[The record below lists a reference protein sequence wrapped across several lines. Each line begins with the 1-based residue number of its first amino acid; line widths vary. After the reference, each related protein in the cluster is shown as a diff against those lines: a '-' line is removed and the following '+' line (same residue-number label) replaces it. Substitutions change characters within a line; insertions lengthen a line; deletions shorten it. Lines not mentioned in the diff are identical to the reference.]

1 MADPNRRDFLYI
13 ATGAVAA
20 VGAAFTAW
28 PFIDQM
34 NPTASVLAA
43 AQTDIELSPVA
54 VGQQVVVK
62 WRGHPL
68 FVRRRTAKE
77 IAEARDHAICALHI
91 TIHEGGDG
99 VERVEQEVGLQLHSE
114 HLKLGLSELRFEAAG
129 SQLAYAIATV
139 IFDGVTDA
147 EKGPAGKHILM
158 ELVDRY
164 DLHETRRVWITHS
177 RKQVNKNLQVDDT
190 DQDAGKKQH
199 WQSPPPVG
207 PANHEPPRDEERQR
221 R

>member
-77 IAEARDHAICALHI
+77 IAEARAVKVDDLPDPDARNANLP
-91 TIHEGGDG
+91 DG
-99 VERVEQEVGLQLHSE
+99 SP
-114 HLKLGLSELRFEAAG
+114 A
-129 SQLAYAIATV
+129 
-139 IFDGVTDA
+139 TDA
-147 EKGPAGKHILM
+147 
-158 ELVDRY
+158 
-164 DLHETRRVWITHS
+164 
-177 RKQVNKNLQVDDT
+177 N
-190 DQDAGKKQH
+190 
-199 WQSPPPVG
+199 
-207 PANHEPPRDEERQR
+207 
-221 R
+221 